1 MIQSHQQDSLCN
13 TVLANRYLGLRHGQ
27 SEANVEEIVVSTPAT
42 GLNHYGLTA
51 LGRQQV
57 NTSVNNCPLLDR
69 DIQLFC
75 SDFRRTMETARIVQN
90 ITHCR
95 EPRIDTRLRER
106 DFGDWEL
113 KSSEIYPEI
122 WQQDAIDPTHR
133 LGNSESALNV
143 RNRLVDLVRS
153 IEAEMQ
159 GLTVLLVSHADP
171 LQMLQ
176 TAFLGIDV
184 SLHRSVDSWTTAEIR
199 PLVAGKQNAL

>member
-1 MIQSHQQDSLCN
+1 MSQSQQQDSVFATL
-13 TVLANRYLGLRHGQ
+13 LANRYLGLRHGQ
-27 SEANVEEIVVSTPAT
+27 SEANVEQIVVSTPAT
-42 GLNHYGLTA
+42 GLNQYGLTA

-57 NTSVNNCPLLDR
+57 NISVNNCPLLDR
-69 DIQLFC
+69 DIQIFC
-75 SDFRRTMETARIVQN
+75 SDFKRTMETARIVQN
-90 ITHCR
+90 LTLCG

-113 KSSEIYPEI
+113 NSSKIYPEI

-133 LGNSESALNV
+133 LGNSESALTV

-159 GLTVLLVSHADP
+159 GLTILLVSHADP
-171 LQMLQ
+171 LQILQ

-184 SLHRSVDSWTTAEIR
+184 SLHRSLDSWATAEIR
-199 PLVAGKQNAL
+199 PFVADKQ